1 MLISVSVYFCIFIWE
16 YEFAMHAHLFQFIPG
31 KVQVMCADQ
40 LRFKIQSLLA
50 IYLGCRD
57 AWACDKR
64 KQWKS

>member
-1 MLISVSVYFCIFIWE
+1 
-16 YEFAMHAHLFQFIPG
+16 MHAHLFQFIPG

-64 KQWKS
+64 KQ